1 MRVHRIAAIAAA
13 LVLSGTSLLGMTAS
27 ASQGTAP
34 EGQETGAAGQETA
47 PESQE
52 VPSEGQETAAG
63 GTGEQVYKKEPKS
76 PDKVTLSFVGDISF
90 AEGYNNMV
98 YYHNNGDDITK
109 CIAPEVIARMDAAD
123 IMMINNEFTYSN
135 RGKPLSGKTFT
146 FRAKPETVANLTTLS
161 ADIVSLANNHVYD
174 YGETAL
180 LDTMDTLRQQ
190 GIPYVGAG
198 RNLDEAKE
206 IVYFQAGDM
215 KIAYV
220 SATQVERSYVFTKE
234 ATATS
239 AGVLRTFDPTA
250 FLEVIRKAK
259 ENSDFVV
266 VYVHWGTEG
275 LNRFEADQQNLGH
288 QYIDAGADLV
298 IGDHTHCLQG
308 VEYYKGVPIFY
319 SLGNF
324 WFNSRTLDTG
334 IVEADVSMDGILEF
348 RFVPCLQSGC
358 RTTLVADQA
367 KRQQVFGLLQSIS
380 ANAVVDE
387 NGVIREAK

>member
-1 MRVHRIAAIAAA
+1 MRVCKIAAVAAA
-13 LVLSGTSLLGMTAS
+13 LALSGTNLLGMTALGS
-27 ASQGTAP
+27 
-34 EGQETGAAGQETA
+34 QETA
-47 PESQE
+47 SD
-52 VPSEGQETAAG
+52 SQETASGSFAAASEDQKAG
-63 GTGEQVYKKEPKS
+63 EEAREDSAGERVYKKEPKS
-76 PDKVTLSFVGDISF
+76 PDKVTLSFAGDISF
-90 AEGYNNMV
+90 AEGYNNMAH
-98 YYHNNGDDITK
+98 YHNSGDDITK

-135 RGKPLSGKTFT
+135 RGTPLSGKTFT
-146 FRAKPETVANLTTLS
+146 FRAKPETAANLSILS

-180 LDTMDTLRQQ
+180 LDTMDTLKQY

-198 RNLDEAKE
+198 KNLEEAKE

-239 AGVLRTFDPTA
+239 AGVLRTFDPA
-250 FLEVIRKAK
+250 VFLEVIKEAKA
-259 ENSDFVV
+259 NSDFVV

-275 LNRFEADQQNLGH
+275 LNRFEADQQSLGH

-308 VEYYKGVPIFY
+308 IEYYKGVPIFY

-334 IVEADVSMDGILEF
+334 IVEADISGEGIVEF

-358 RTTLVADQA
+358 RTTLVTDQS
-367 KRQQVFGLLQSIS
+367 KRQKVFGLLQSIS
-380 ANAVVDE
+380 ANAVIDE

>member
-1 MRVHRIAAIAAA
+1 MINYFLPLLAAA
-13 LVLSGTSLLGMTAS
+13 VLMG
-27 ASQGTAP
+27 
-34 EGQETGAAGQETA
+34 
-47 PESQE
+47 
-52 VPSEGQETAAG
+52 
-63 GTGEQVYKKEPKS
+63 KS
-76 PDKVTLSFVGDISF
+76 PDTWEGLRNLPEACQTEDGISGEENQQIYEKEVHTPGKVTLSFAGDISF
-90 AEGYNNMV
+90 AEGYANMV
-98 YYHNNGDDITK
+98 YYHSNGDDITK

-123 IMMINNEFTYSN
+123 IMMVNNEFTYSN

-146 FRAKPETVANLTTLS
+146 FRAKPETAGNLSVLS

-180 LDTMDTLRQQ
+180 LDTMDTLKQY

-206 IVYFQAGDM
+206 IVYFKADGI

-234 ATATS
+234 ATDVK
-239 AGVLRTFDPTA
+239 AGVLRTYDPAA
-250 FLEVIRKAK
+250 FLQVIGKAK

-275 LNRFEADQQNLGH
+275 VNRFEADQQSLGH

-308 VEYYKGVPIFY
+308 IEYYKGVPIFY

-324 WFNSRTLDTG
+324 WFNSKTGDTG
-334 IVEADVSMDGILEF
+334 LVEADITKDGLGEF
-348 RFVPCLQSGC
+348 RFVPCLQQGC
-358 RTTLVADQA
+358 RTTLITDPG
-367 KRQQVFGLLQSIS
+367 RQQQTFRFLQDIS
-380 ANAVVDE
+380 ANAVIDE
-387 NGVIREAK
+387 KGVIREAGRTD